1 MTRMSDDERQI
12 RQVVATWM
20 AATRTG
26 DLDTVLSLM
35 AEDVVFL
42 RAGHPPMIGKAAC
55 AAAAA
60 QARSVRFDG
69 TSDIQE
75 ILVVG
80 DWAFMWTK
88 LTVAVT
94 PPAGAP
100 MKLAGPV
107 LSVLRREEGRWVLAR
122 DANMLTPAPAVSP

>member
-42 RAGHPPMIGKAAC
+42 RAGHPPMIGKSAY
-55 AAAAA
+55 AAA
-60 QARSVRFDG
+60 QAGSVRFDG

-75 ILVVG
+75 IQVVG
-80 DWAFMWTK
+80 DWTFMWTK

-100 MKLAGPV
+100 MTLAGPV

-122 DANMLTPAPAVSP
+122 DANMLTPAPAVSA

>member
-1 MTRMSDDERQI
+1 MRDDERQI

-20 AATRTG
+20 AATKAG
-26 DLDTVLSLM
+26 DLDAVLSLM

-42 RAGHPPMIGKAAC
+42 RAGHPPMIGRAAY

-60 QARSVRFDG
+60 QAGSMRFDG

-75 ILVVG
+75 IQVVG
-80 DWAFMWTK
+80 DWAFMWAK
-88 LTVAVT
+88 LAVAVT
-94 PPAGAP
+94 PPTGAP

-107 LSVLRREEGRWVLAR
+107 LSVLRREEGRWVLTR
-122 DANMLTPAPAVSP
+122 DANMLTSVPAGSP

>member
-26 DLDTVLSLM
+26 DLDAVLSLM

-42 RAGHPPMIGKAAC
+42 RAGHPPMIGKAAY

-60 QARSVRFDG
+60 QVDSMRFDG

-75 ILVVG
+75 IQVVG
-80 DWAFMWTK
+80 DWAFMWAK
-88 LTVAVT
+88 LAVAVT
-94 PPAGAP
+94 PPTGAP
-100 MKLAGPV
+100 MTLAGPV

-122 DANMLTPAPAVSP
+122 DANMLTPTPAVSA

>member
-1 MTRMSDDERQI
+1 MRDDERQI

-20 AATRTG
+20 AATKAG
-26 DLDTVLSLM
+26 DLGAVLSLM

-42 RAGHPPMIGKAAC
+42 RAGHPPMIGRAAY

-60 QARSVRFDG
+60 QAGSMRFDG

-75 ILVVG
+75 IQVVG
-80 DWAFMWTK
+80 DWAFMWAK
-88 LTVAVT
+88 LAVAVT
-94 PPAGAP
+94 PPTGAP

-107 LSVLRREEGRWVLAR
+107 LSVLRREEGRWVLTR
-122 DANMLTPAPAVSP
+122 DANMLTSVPAGSP